1 MSTPRQ
7 LMAQPS
13 SASSPLWKTREAK
26 SVKSGAHH
34 AIYWVKQGPSTTKDK
49 FGNTIPGATSYV
61 PAAKYT
67 GEWQGDAKSGYGTYV
82 CGSGNKY
89 EGEWQ
94 DGKRHGKGTLWV
106 KRKGSS
112 KLIKQYTGDWVDDK
126 RQGLGV
132 FYYEDGGKYEGFW
145 AKNCRDGKGRMTY
158 ADGSVYEGHWSD
170 NERSGMGILTMPN
183 GNRYEGYWMH
193 DKKEGP
199 GRFFYKST
207 HKVYEAEWLDDM
219 PKCGTYHDVAE
230 SAFDKPPEAF
240 ELPEL
245 ELENPESVLNET
257 IMQLR
262 EARLEAAHGATVFS
276 LPSDTHKRIQEE
288 FHAIDTRRRGV
299 IRCVDLVRILESVEE
314 DDHDGYEDRVSA
326 LLSELGASYDTLITL
341 PECMDIMALLLEP
354 VDEKE
359 ESNST

>member
-82 CGSGNKY
+82 CGSGNKA
-89 EGEWQ
+89 
-94 DGKRHGKGTLWV
+94 LC
-106 KRKGSS
+106 GSS
-112 KLIKQYTGDWVDDK
+112 EKARASSSSSTLEIGSTTN
-126 RQGLGV
+126 GLGV

-158 ADGSVYEGHWSD
+158 ADGSVYEGHWSA
-170 NERSGMGILTMPN
+170 NERSGMATIAN

-199 GRFFYKST
+199 GRGST
-207 HKVYEAEWLDDM
+207 TC
-219 PKCGTYHDVAE
+219 PSTYHDVAE

-240 ELPEL
+240 ELP